1 MMKLAAAFASFL
13 GVAAMLAPALAVEPF
28 LPKSPRTFAFLDGNG
43 DGKIVLGE
51 IAPRAGKRLLHL
63 DTDGNRAVTVQ
74 ELDAVMQQG
83 LARRRTR
90 IMAVLDADK
99 DGSITEAELDNF
111 VEAMFNE
118 ADTDHDGGVTFEEAQ
133 NFKVS
138 AWKRARR
145 AITGAN

>member
-1 MMKLAAAFASFL
+1 MTTFAAAFAGIF
-13 GVAAMLAPALAVEPF
+13 GVTAMLAPALAVEPY
-28 LPKSPRTFAFLDGNG
+28 LPKSPRTFAFLDSND

-51 IAPRAGKRLLHL
+51 IAPRAGKRLLRY
-63 DTDGNRAVTVQ
+63 DTDGNHAVTVQ
-74 ELDAVMQQG
+74 ELDAVMQQA
-83 LARRRTR
+83 LERRRTR

-99 DGSITEAELDNF
+99 DGAITEAELDKF

-118 ADTDHDGGVTFEEAQ
+118 ADSDRDGGVTIEEAQ

-138 AWKRARR
+138 AWKRARQ